1 MTVTALSS
9 AQFRSYPPQA
19 QAVVA
24 ANLSLLQ
31 QLPSTFLPLLLREVI
46 VYDWKFPAERDEI
59 DRQLRYLTGLSPE
72 GLTSTM
78 SAFRRIQLSP
88 ELEQAD
94 WIANPARFSERLS
107 AHLWATHQIDD
118 FSAAAESFIAAFNTA
133 VPERPAPAPRLGMVV
148 IGREMNRD
156 AYPLFRKLR
165 ARGTYFSNVDAGGSY
180 QTLLDAVND
189 RAQTY
194 PAPYAHWCIHGSD
207 AVGAGILGN
216 QVAAVAY
223 SSLSTVRD
231 DLIRKMQQ
239 NAGSHFSPE
248 AVRTQLAETD
258 PSAVG
263 LGGRGQD
270 PVLSHFSVKVLTEG
284 SGTQIYST
292 TFVQWAA
299 REALRRARPIT
310 LLARFAP
317 RQTEESADEQ
327 LQGIQKKA
335 TLDPAGSLVDADMGA
350 FYTWINLQRLSGAE
364 DAMFLAWF
372 EGHNQ
377 AVGIAPSLGAG
388 KVYPDK
394 VELAEV
400 LRRTQARSTQT

>member
-1 MTVTALSS
+1 MTVTTLSS
-9 AQFRSYPPQA
+9 AEFRSYPPEA
-19 QAVVA
+19 QALVA
-24 ANLSLLQ
+24 DNLSLLQ
-31 QLPSTFLPLLLREVI
+31 QLPRTFLALLMREVI
-46 VYDWKFPAERDEI
+46 VYDWKFPAEKDEI
-59 DRQLRYLTGLSPE
+59 DRQLRYLSSLTPTGLTGAMSP
-72 GLTSTM
+72 
-78 SAFRRIQLSP
+78 FRRIQLSP
-88 ELEQAD
+88 ELEQVD
-94 WIANPARFSERLS
+94 WITNPQRFSEQLS

-118 FSAAAESFIAAFNTA
+118 FSTAAESFIAAFNA
-133 VPERPAPAPRLGMVV
+133 VVAEKPAPAPRFGMVV
-148 IGREMNRD
+148 VGREMSRD

-165 ARGTYFSNVDAGGSY
+165 ARGTYFSNVEAGGHY
-180 QTLLDAVND
+180 QTLLDTLND
-189 RAQTY
+189 RARTY
-194 PAPYAHWCIHGSD
+194 PAPYAHWCIHGGD
-207 AVGAGILGN
+207 AVAANALDN
-216 QVAAVAY
+216 QVAKVAFN
-223 SSLSTVRD
+223 SLSTVRE

-239 NAGSHFSPE
+239 NAGTHFSPE

-263 LGGRGQD
+263 LGGQGHD

-299 REALRRARPIT
+299 REALRRARPLT

-317 RQTEESADEQ
+317 RQSEESADEQ

-350 FYTWINLQRLSGAE
+350 FYTWINLQRLSGAD

-377 AVGIAPSLGAG
+377 AVAIAPSLGVG
-388 KVYPDK
+388 KVYADK
-394 VELAEV
+394 TDLAEV
-400 LRRTQARSTQT
+400 LRRTEGKKA